1 MNPKKP
7 TSYSD
12 QIKVLTEAN
21 YKKVK
26 SKLIFKKPKE
36 EDYKESLE
44 AFNILKK
51 NLTAQFKGSD
61 LPRQFTSKL
70 KDIHEKELKKLNETN
85 PGVDHYK
92 QNLVEE
98 SLNSLGGN
106 LGLRLFDTIEDKIDK
121 LSQEI
126 SSGILTM

>member
-106 LGLRLFDTIEDKIDK
+106 LGLRLFDIIEDKIDK

-126 SSGILTM
+126 SCGILTM